1 MGMAASDIVWQH
13 PPIESDVIAA
23 ICYTRLE
30 EYSQFV
36 GLFFEEKYPHPPFRS
51 ARRAEFQPV
60 VGSACQACFE
70 EVAYVLCPEYGEEA
84 YFMAWERSRGE
95 VQVECPHCGGTHTA

>member
-1 MGMAASDIVWQH
+1 MHRIAPEKLDLSIAAMCMIGLLKQIELRMGMAASDIVWQH

-51 ARRAEFQPV
+51 ARRAEFQLSSVLPV
-60 VGSACQACFE
+60 RLVSKK
-70 EVAYVLCPEYGEEA
+70 
-84 YFMAWERSRGE
+84 
-95 VQVECPHCGGTHTA
+95 